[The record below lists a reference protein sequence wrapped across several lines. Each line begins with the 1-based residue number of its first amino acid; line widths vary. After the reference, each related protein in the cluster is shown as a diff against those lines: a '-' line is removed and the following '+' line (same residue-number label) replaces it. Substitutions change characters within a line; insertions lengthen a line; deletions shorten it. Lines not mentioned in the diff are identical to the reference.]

1 MEKKY
6 TSGLKTTFL
15 VHVIVGAIF
24 GLIYL
29 LIPEIFGN
37 LINWPVKDIYFTRLV
52 GAAILAF
59 TVSSW
64 FAYKAPTWN
73 QVRITVQMEI
83 VWTVLATLL
92 MLWGLLAGM
101 LPSIAWVNTI
111 LMAGFAVAF
120 SYFYFRK

>member
-29 LIPEIFGN
+29 LIPEVFGN

-59 TVSSW
+59 TATSW
-64 FAYKAPTWN
+64 FAYKATTWD

-83 VWTVLATLL
+83 IWTILATLL

-101 LPSIAWVNTI
+101 LPSIAWTNAI